1 MDLLA
6 NPIRGYAWGS
16 RTVIATVQGR
26 RAPSEQPEAE
36 LWMGAHPGDPS
47 RLVRAGRE
55 RTLAEVVEAD
65 PVGELGADVVAEHGP
80 HLPFL
85 LKLIAAE
92 HPLSIQA
99 HPDADQARAGYDAE
113 QAAGIAIDDPRR
125 NYVDPRHKPEL
136 LCAVSD
142 FEALCGFREPAEVLA
157 DVDRI
162 GSPLLAEHTSP
173 LRNQPDAAGLRATM
187 TDLLTLGAAARAA
200 LLSQVDH
207 PLVRDLAA
215 RYPGDIGMVVAL
227 LLNHVTLA
235 PGEAV
240 YIPAGMPHA
249 YLRGTGME
257 ILSSSDN
264 VVRGGLTPKRVDV
277 TELLRLLRFEPG
289 AVPLMPHDEPARGVR
304 VWRPPVREFALTRV
318 VLAEAGGEVALPP
331 GGPAV
336 LFCLTGAAYA
346 SNGTGRLGI
355 KAGEAVFVPAGS
367 DVALTGDGTVFQATT
382 A

>member
-6 NPIRGYAWGS
+6 NPIRDYAWGS

-26 RAPSEQPEAE
+26 PAPSEQPEAE

-65 PVGELGADVVAEHGP
+65 PAGELGADVVAEHGP

-99 HPDADQARAGYDAE
+99 HPDAEQARAGYDAE

-142 FEALCGFREPAEVLA
+142 FEALCGFRDPAEVLA
-157 DVDRI
+157 DVERI
-162 GSPLLAEHTSP
+162 GSPLLSEYTSA
-173 LRNQPDAAGLRATM
+173 LRDRPDGRGLKATM
-187 TDLLTLGAAARAA
+187 TGLFDLDAAARTA
-200 LLSQVDH
+200 LLSQIDH

-215 RYPGDIGMVVAL
+215 RCPGDIGAVVAL
-227 LLNHVTLA
+227 LLNRVTLA
-235 PGEAV
+235 PGDAI
-240 YIPAGMPHA
+240 YIPAGTPHA
-249 YLRGTGME
+249 YLRGVGME
-257 ILSSSDN
+257 TLSSSDN

-289 AVPLMPHDEPARGVR
+289 DVPLMPHDEPARGVR

-318 VLAEAGGEVALPP
+318 VLAEAGGAVALPA
-331 GGPAV
+331 GGPAI
-336 LFCLTGAAYA
+336 LFCLSGAAHA
-346 SNGTGRLGI
+346 ANGTGRLGI
-355 KAGEAVFVPAGS
+355 RAGEAVFVPAGN